1 MAFPVDLKRMPG
13 HVPPSRIRYEKKNP
27 MVSVRLT
34 ESLRKTLDGL
44 KKKEDLSYADLVKR
58 GLRASANE
66 QTAYKRGWDAAKRE
80 TVSIGVCSRCGKPI
94 SWSLNREAH
103 RLLLAKAVNS
113 MRLIHGECKDR

>member
-1 MAFPVDLKRMPG
+1 
-13 HVPPSRIRYEKKNP
+13 

-34 ESLRKTLDGL
+34 ASLRKVLDDL
-44 KKKEDLSYADLVKR
+44 RDKEDLSYADLVKR

-80 TVSIGVCSRCGKPI
+80 TVTIGVCSRCGKSL
-94 SWSLNREAH
+94 SWNLNIEAD

-113 MRLIHGECKDR
+113 KRLIHGECEDR